1 MAPDTG
7 QLVAQI
13 LNDWWMV
20 RNYVRGG
27 RSAIHCEQR
36 DQAIMHLGLTI
47 ERAFSVCPKTPRDL
61 ETILAAVLDGGRPH
75 NEKPF

>member
-20 RNYVRGG
+20 RHYVRGG
-27 RSAIHCEQR
+27 RSAIHSKER
-36 DQAIMHLGLTI
+36 DQAILHLGKTL
-47 ERAFSVCPKTPRDL
+47 EYAFAVCPKTPRDL
-61 ETILAAVLDGGRPH
+61 ETILAAVLDGGRPR
-75 NEKPF
+75 NEQPF